1 MKIGDTVN
9 YFSKEAI
16 ILDLNQTHVLIQFK
30 SGLKLCT
37 SKLTFSKDG

>member
-9 YFSKEAI
+9 YFGENAI

-30 SGLKLCT
+30 SGFKLCT
-37 SKLTFSKDG
+37 NKLTFSKK